1 MPLEGRGRREEREGR
16 ENNSVVGYS
25 PVVAAWLESRSV
37 YHINRYSK
45 AGLTGGGGRRGEG
58 GRASDSSVPQAI
70 YRYTSAKRLASTVA
84 SPRARLAL
92 FIAGGS
98 LTEYRYS
105 SSSSPSS
112 SSLSIDSAS
121 ASISSIRLIR
131 IRTSIGGGEFIS
143 VTSIFFSSL
152 FFSPRRTLASILSAS
167 PSSSFNLY
175 LNSRRTFSVGSTS
188 GARFPRVR
196 ASYAP
201 LRRIS
206 MSTLRRIPERRSSFA
221 RGGRGQF
228 LSQQMRILLARLAVE
243 RFFEIIL
250 SNFRY
255 GKFSY
260 GNRIIYV
267 SNERSGSDS
276 K

>member
-45 AGLTGGGGRRGEG
+45 AGLTEGGGRRGEG

-105 SSSSPSS
+105 SSSS

-121 ASISSIRLIR
+121 ASISSVRLIR
-131 IRTSIGGGEFIS
+131 IRASIGGGEFIS
-143 VTSIFFSSL
+143 VTSIFFFSSL
-152 FFSPRRTLASILSAS
+152 FFSSHRAGHSPRFYPPLPRLLLTFTLIVGALSPLAAPPVPGSLAYALRTR
-167 PSSSFNLY
+167 LY
-175 LNSRRTFSVGSTS
+175 D
-188 GARFPRVR
+188 A
-196 ASYAP
+196 
-201 LRRIS
+201 
-206 MSTLRRIPERRSSFA
+206 
-221 RGGRGQF
+221 
-228 LSQQMRILLARLAVE
+228 
-243 RFFEIIL
+243 
-250 SNFRY
+250 FRC
-255 GKFSY
+255 
-260 GNRIIYV
+260 RH
-267 SNERSGSDS
+267 
-276 K
+276 

>member
-45 AGLTGGGGRRGEG
+45 AGLTEGGGRRGEG

-84 SPRARLAL
+84 SPRVRLAL

-105 SSSSPSS
+105 SSSS

-131 IRTSIGGGEFIS
+131 IRASIGGGEFIS
-143 VTSIFFSSL
+143 VTSIFFFSSL

-250 SNFRY
+250 SNFRR
-255 GKFSY
+255 KIFVRKSDC
-260 GNRIIYV
+260 IHI
-267 SNERSGSDS
+267 ERTVGE
-276 K
+276 

>member
-45 AGLTGGGGRRGEG
+45 AGLTEGGGKRGEG

-105 SSSSPSS
+105 SSSS

-121 ASISSIRLIR
+121 ASISSVRLIR
-131 IRTSIGGGEFIS
+131 IRASIGGGEFIS
-143 VTSIFFSSL
+143 VTSIFFFLLFSSHRAGH
-152 FFSPRRTLASILSAS
+152 SPRFYPPLPRLLLTFTLIVGALSPLAAPPVPGSLAYALRTR
-167 PSSSFNLY
+167 LY
-175 LNSRRTFSVGSTS
+175 D
-188 GARFPRVR
+188 A
-196 ASYAP
+196 
-201 LRRIS
+201 
-206 MSTLRRIPERRSSFA
+206 
-221 RGGRGQF
+221 
-228 LSQQMRILLARLAVE
+228 
-243 RFFEIIL
+243 
-250 SNFRY
+250 FRC
-255 GKFSY
+255 
-260 GNRIIYV
+260 RH
-267 SNERSGSDS
+267 
-276 K
+276 

>member
-1 MPLEGRGRREEREGR
+1 MPLEGRGRKEEREGR

-45 AGLTGGGGRRGEG
+45 AGLTEGGGRRGEG

-105 SSSSPSS
+105 SSSS

-121 ASISSIRLIR
+121 ASISSVRLIR
-131 IRTSIGGGEFIS
+131 IRASIGGGEFIS
-143 VTSIFFSSL
+143 VTSIFFFFLLFSSHRAGH
-152 FFSPRRTLASILSAS
+152 SPRFYPPLPRLLLTFTLIVGALSPLAAPPVPGSLAYALRTR
-167 PSSSFNLY
+167 LY
-175 LNSRRTFSVGSTS
+175 D
-188 GARFPRVR
+188 A
-196 ASYAP
+196 
-201 LRRIS
+201 
-206 MSTLRRIPERRSSFA
+206 
-221 RGGRGQF
+221 
-228 LSQQMRILLARLAVE
+228 
-243 RFFEIIL
+243 
-250 SNFRY
+250 FRC
-255 GKFSY
+255 
-260 GNRIIYV
+260 RH
-267 SNERSGSDS
+267 
-276 K
+276 